1 MSDRIFLD
9 HVSTTP
15 VDERVL
21 EAMMPYFKEIFGNPA
36 SHVHQHGVMAS
47 KAMDEAREN
56 ILDFVQAKDQRL
68 VFTSGATEANN
79 LAILG
84 MAYAA
89 SGDRKHILISE
100 VEHYSVYNT
109 MYTLKNHGFDVEV
122 IPTDASGIV
131 TAEILEKKLRDDTLL
146 VSVMQANGEIGSIN
160 PIDELAKIAHTKGA
174 LFHTDATVSA
184 GLLPIDFN
192 GWEIDALTLSAHN
205 FYGPKGVGAL
215 ILKEKTPIR
224 SISYGGWQEDGLRSG
239 TENVPGIIGMGEAAK
254 IAKAEMNQ
262 RVEKLTALQ
271 KDLWNKIGE
280 QVPFVHFTG
289 DENKR
294 LPGHVSFWIE
304 HVEGESVILFLN
316 MKGISVA
323 SGSACSSNLKGEDE
337 EDLVSSHVLAAVG
350 VPTDICAGSV
360 TISFGKDNKPEDVDR
375 TVNELKATVER
386 LLQMSPSYAD
396 YKKQKGE

>member
-1 MSDRIFLD
+1 MSERIFLD

-15 VDERVL
+15 LDERVL
-21 EAMMPYFKEIFGNPA
+21 KAMMPYFTETYGNPS
-36 SHVHQHGVMAS
+36 SHVHQHGVLAS
-47 KAMDEAREN
+47 KGMDEAREQ
-56 ILDFVQAKDQRL
+56 ILDFVNANEQSL

-89 SGDRKHILISE
+89 NKAKKHILISE
-100 VEHYSVYNT
+100 VEHFSVYNT
-109 MYTLKNHGFDVEV
+109 MYTLKNHGFDVEI
-122 IPTDASGIV
+122 IPTNASGIV
-131 TAEILEKKLRDDTLL
+131 TTELLSKKLRDDTLL
-146 VSVMQANGEIGSIN
+146 VSVMHANGEIGSIQ
-160 PIDELAKIAHTKGA
+160 PIADLSKLAHEKGA

-192 GWEIDALTLSAHN
+192 AWGVDAMTLSAHN

-215 ILKEKTPIR
+215 VLKTGTPIR
-224 SISYGGWQEDGLRSG
+224 SITFGGWQEDGLRSG
-239 TENVPGIIGMGEAAK
+239 TENVTGIIGMGIAAT
-254 IAKAEMNQ
+254 IAKAEMNE
-262 RVEKLTALQ
+262 RVEKLNLLG
-271 KDLWNKIGE
+271 KDLWKKIGE
-280 QVPFVHFTG
+280 KVPFIHFTG
-289 DENKR
+289 DETSR

-337 EDLVSSHVLAAVG
+337 EDLVASHVLAAVG

-360 TISFGKDNKPEDVDR
+360 TISLGRDNKQEDVDK
-375 TVNELKATVER
+375 TVEELVATVER

-396 YKKQKGE
+396 YKKEKGV